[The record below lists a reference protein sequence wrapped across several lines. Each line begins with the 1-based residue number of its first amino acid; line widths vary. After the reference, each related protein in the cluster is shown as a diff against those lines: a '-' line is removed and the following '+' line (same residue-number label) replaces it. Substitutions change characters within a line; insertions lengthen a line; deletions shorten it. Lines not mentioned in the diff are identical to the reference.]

1 MIRTQAAFLFCSI
14 SRSPFLFTKAI
25 HLMPDVERKAFD
37 ITSKRAKSRQQQ
49 EQAVDRETTNK
60 GQSSDMTNESEEI
73 DLVQSFNSMTLQTRG
88 STALCQPEDPEAI
101 KVSKNEEIE
110 DSINWSIFE
119 LSNEKYQVP
128 QRQI

>member
-1 MIRTQAAFLFCSI
+1 
-14 SRSPFLFTKAI
+14 
-25 HLMPDVERKAFD
+25 MPDVERKAFD
-37 ITSKRAKSRQQQ
+37 ITSKRAKSRQQQQQ